1 MSDLLNRAYQ
11 RPPMARGL
19 DPQRVNW
26 LWRLVCEVSALTPRE
41 VLEGLHFAEVGVSM
55 QRVDSWLAN
64 DTDDNY
70 FPLTIAEMERN
81 IRSVLAMRKAAAE
94 LRVDAPEPAAS

>member
-1 MSDLLNRAYQ
+1 MSDLTFKAYQ

-26 LWRLVCEVSALTPRE
+26 LWRLVCEASGLTARE
-41 VLEGLHFAEVGVSM
+41 VLDGLHFAEVGANL
-55 QRVDSWLAN
+55 QRVESWLAN
-64 DTDDNY
+64 DNDDNY

-81 IRSVLAMRKAAAE
+81 LRSVLAMRKAVAE
-94 LRVDAPEPAAS
+94 LSLEASAES

>member
-1 MSDLLNRAYQ
+1 MSELLNRPYQ

-26 LWRLVCEVSALTPRE
+26 LWRLVCEASGLTARE
-41 VLEGLHFAEVGVSM
+41 VVEGLHFADVGVSL
-55 QRVDSWLAN
+55 QRVESWLAN
-64 DTDDNY
+64 DNEDNY

-81 IRSVLAMRKAAAE
+81 LRSVVAMRKASAE
-94 LRVDAPEPAAS
+94 LRGDAPESPGA